1 MTSKIVFAFITALV
15 LASGALAT
23 QASARPYH
31 SGYSQGFGGYS
42 DAGRGG
48 FVSSAGFGG
57 GR

>member
-31 SGYSQGFGGYS
+31 SGYSQGFGG